1 MIRQS
6 GDGSLG
12 RGPRSRGTVRAGLV
26 EAGVELARS
35 GGPDAVVLREVTRM
49 VGVVPNAA
57 YRYFPDRDALLAAV
71 RDTAIR
77 QLAVRIAQG
86 MRRVRAR
93 RGTPTGARR
102 RLAAV
107 GMAYLEFA
115 RSEPG
120 LFDTAFATLEHP
132 LQSAPGDEPGPL
144 DLLKAALDE
153 LVEAGILE
161 PARRPTIEYPVW
173 ATVHG
178 LAVLFRGPLRALSDR
193 DKNRIEVQTLF
204 IPHRVQYCI
213 NGQPPTSVVGGRS
226 TPLRVVVAIGFWLTA
241 PCPHES

>member
-57 YRYFPDRDALLAAV
+57 YRHFPDRDALLAAV
-71 RDTAIR
+71 RDAAIR
-77 QLAVRIAQG
+77 QLAQRMTQG
-86 MRRVRAR
+86 MRRVCAR
-93 RGTPTGARR
+93 RGARTGAQR
-102 RLAAV
+102 RLGAL
-107 GMAYLEFA
+107 GQAYLEFA
-115 RSEPG
+115 RTEPG

-132 LQSAPGDEPGPL
+132 LQRAPDDEPGPF

-153 LVEAGILE
+153 LVDAGILE
-161 PARRPTIEYPVW
+161 PARRPSLEYPIW

-178 LAVLFRGPLRALSDR
+178 FAVLFRGPLRYLPDR
-193 DKNRIEVQTLF
+193 DKDRLEAQALAFIEASLS
-204 IPHRVQYCI
+204 R
-213 NGQPPTSVVGGRS
+213 
-226 TPLRVVVAIGFWLTA
+226 TA
-241 PCPHES
+241 EA

>member
-1 MIRQS
+1 MTRQS

-57 YRYFPDRDALLAAV
+57 YRHFPDRDALLAAV
-71 RDTAIR
+71 RDAAMR
-77 QLAVRIAQG
+77 QLAQRMTQAI
-86 MRRVRAR
+86 RRVRAR
-93 RGTPTGARR
+93 RGARTGAQR
-102 RLAAV
+102 RLGAL
-107 GMAYLEFA
+107 GQAYLEFA
-115 RSEPG
+115 RTEPG

-132 LQSAPGDEPGPL
+132 LQRAPDDEPGPF

-153 LVEAGILE
+153 LVDAGILE
-161 PARRPTIEYPVW
+161 PARRPSLEYPIW

-178 LAVLFRGPLRALSDR
+178 FAVLFRGPLRYLPDR
-193 DKNRIEVQTLF
+193 DKDRLEAQALAFVEASLS
-204 IPHRVQYCI
+204 R
-213 NGQPPTSVVGGRS
+213 
-226 TPLRVVVAIGFWLTA
+226 TA
-241 PCPHES
+241 EA